1 MAGCA
6 VRVTA
11 MATSLPDRL
20 TAAHLGTPGRGISV
34 EVPRGGSAKP
44 FAISIQA
51 AGGAHPR
58 LPHVRHYF
66 LDEMTIAAGQRIS
79 LRIDDGGAELL
90 ATNHGPP
97 TTVLLRIGADAQGR
111 P

>member
-1 MAGCA
+1 
-6 VRVTA
+6 
-11 MATSLPDRL
+11 
-20 TAAHLGTPGRGISV
+20 
-34 EVPRGGSAKP
+34 
-44 FAISIQA
+44 
-51 AGGAHPR
+51 
-58 LPHVRHYF
+58 
-66 LDEMTIAAGQRIS
+66 MTIAAGQRIS